1 MKRTWN
7 RDEVLKLLEQQRQA
21 DADRI
26 RWARPKSNHPATMD
40 GAAIIVEMNAL
51 VLDESTE
58 EPTKVSADEPFSPA
72 PSRGRAS
79 AGAAPQV
86 EPHHDGGQETGP
98 HHLVLVLRGPWH
110 RGEARGQARD
120 EPFLGAP
127 AQLRRERGASSV
139 CDQSPLVASII
150 ELQLKASNVV
160 ADLAH
165 WRRVAEERFGGLIAA
180 DARETALKA
189 QLAEA
194 RDAALE
200 EAAEEVG
207 WAAAVD
213 IRALKRGGA

>member
-1 MKRTWN
+1 M
-7 RDEVLKLLEQQRQA
+7 
-21 DADRI
+21 
-26 RWARPKSNHPATMD
+26 
-40 GAAIIVEMNAL
+40 
-51 VLDESTE
+51 
-58 EPTKVSADEPFSPA
+58 
-72 PSRGRAS
+72 
-79 AGAAPQV
+79 
-86 EPHHDGGQETGP
+86 
-98 HHLVLVLRGPWH
+98 
-110 RGEARGQARD
+110 
-120 EPFLGAP
+120 
-127 AQLRRERGASSV
+127 